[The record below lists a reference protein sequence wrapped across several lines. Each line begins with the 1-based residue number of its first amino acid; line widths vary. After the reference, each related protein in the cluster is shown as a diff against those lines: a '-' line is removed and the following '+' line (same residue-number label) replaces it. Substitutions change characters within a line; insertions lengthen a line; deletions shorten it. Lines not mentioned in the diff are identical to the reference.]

1 MEASEVLIEKIKEF
15 EGFVPLAYRCPAGV
29 WTVGYGHT
37 RGVYEGRR
45 VNEEEAEELLREDLV
60 PCEHFVEKLG
70 VTRTQGQF
78 DALVDFVFNLGTERL
93 EDSTLLKKIR
103 EGAPTAEIK
112 DEFGRWVYG
121 GGEVL
126 PGLVRRR
133 KWEAE
138 RWAEV

>member
-15 EGFVPLAYRCPAGV
+15 EGFVSLAYRCPAGV

-60 PCEHFVEKLG
+60 PCEHFVDKLS
-70 VTRTQGQF
+70 VARTQGQF

-93 EDSTLLKKIR
+93 QDSTLLRKIR
-103 EGAPTAEIK
+103 EGAPTAEIQ

>member
-1 MEASEVLIEKIKEF
+1 MKASEQLIEKIKEF

-37 RGVYEGRR
+37 RGVYKGRK
-45 VNEEEAEELLREDLV
+45 VDEEEAEELLREDLV
-60 PCEHFVEKLG
+60 PCEHFVDKLG
-70 VTRTQGQF
+70 VSCTQGQF
-78 DALVDFVFNLGTERL
+78 DALVDFVFNLGSERL
-93 EDSTLLKKIR
+93 QDSTLLRKIR
-103 EGAPTAEIK
+103 SNAPTTEIQA
-112 DEFGRWVYG
+112 EFGRWVYG

>member
-60 PCEHFVEKLG
+60 PCEHFVDKLG

-93 EDSTLLKKIR
+93 QDSTLLRKIR
-103 EGAPTAEIK
+103 EGAPTAEIQ